1 MFRRSSYVLRRSV
14 SVFLEEPG
22 KAKSFNETL
31 AACKAEN
38 SDMASML
45 SSDFLLIQSKLLKYR
60 VARLGVETRY
70 ILKHPFGSFPP
81 PQMLLLHLIALPLLF
96 FVAMCIGRRSCRRL
110 VPAPVVMTEAD
121 VRAEEAAA
129 VAAAA
134 AAETGENATK
144 DGEKADEH

>member
-1 MFRRSSYVLRRSV
+1 MLRRSPCVLRRSV
-14 SVFLEEPG
+14 SAFLEEPG

-60 VARLGVETRY
+60 VARLAEEMRY
-70 ILKHPFGSFPP
+70 VARHPFGSFPP
-81 PQMLLLHLIALPLLF
+81 AQMLLVHLVALPTVF
-96 FVAMCIGRRSCRRL
+96 FAAMCFGRGSSQSL
-110 VPAPVVMTEAD
+110 EAPPATKAEAD
-121 VRAEEAAA
+121 VKAEAAA

-134 AAETGENATK
+134 ADKK
-144 DGEKADEH
+144 DGANAEAH